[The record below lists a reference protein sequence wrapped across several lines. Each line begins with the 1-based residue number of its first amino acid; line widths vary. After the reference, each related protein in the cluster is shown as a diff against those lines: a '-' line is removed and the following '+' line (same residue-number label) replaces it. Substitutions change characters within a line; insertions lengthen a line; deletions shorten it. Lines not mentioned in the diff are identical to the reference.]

1 MKNASAIQVDKFR
14 DHARFIVEHHFGS
27 RPSRITPLSGGLSN
41 FVFEARHAEGNF
53 VVRISPEKDRWNAF
67 VKEHWCERAA
77 RRVGVPTAEILETG
91 VSIIPFPYVIARS
104 VDGIAGVDHPERAKI
119 VRELGRLAAKINSIR
134 TRGFGETF
142 DWSNNELSRNST
154 FKEYLDDEYRWE
166 ERVETLARTGL
177 CPPPTIKTL
186 RRYCGE
192 MLKIKTRPSLNH
204 GDLRLKNVIAD
215 EGGKIVAV
223 IDWDNAVSTIAPHWE
238 LSLALHDLG
247 VDRQE
252 QFVEGYGLK
261 PKRLADI
268 APYVKVFNLLNYT
281 DEVNRVIDAKDKL
294 GLARLRAR
302 FAGTFDLY
310 TL

>member
-1 MKNASAIQVDKFR
+1 
-14 DHARFIVEHHFGS
+14 
-27 RPSRITPLSGGLSN
+27 L
-41 FVFEARHAEGNF
+41 
-53 VVRISPEKDRWNAF
+53 
-67 VKEHWCERAA
+67 
-77 RRVGVPTAEILETG
+77 
-91 VSIIPFPYVIARS
+91 
-104 VDGIAGVDHPERAKI
+104 DG
-119 VRELGRLAAKINSIR
+119 
-134 TRGFGETF
+134 
-142 DWSNNELSRNST
+142 
-154 FKEYLDDEYRWE
+154 EYRWE

-177 CPPPTIKTL
+177 CPPQTIKTL

-223 IDWDNAVSTIAPHWE
+223 IDWDKAVSTIAPHWE

-281 DEVNRVIDAKDKL
+281 DEVNRVIAAKDKL